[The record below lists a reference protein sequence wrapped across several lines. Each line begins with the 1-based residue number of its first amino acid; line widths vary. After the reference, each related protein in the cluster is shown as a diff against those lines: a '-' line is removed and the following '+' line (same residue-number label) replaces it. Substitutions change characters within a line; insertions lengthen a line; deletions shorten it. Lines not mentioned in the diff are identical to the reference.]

1 MVRKKA
7 NLNVQIGGIK
17 MKNPVMLASGTY
29 EYNNTTKKLTNVK
42 KLGAIVTKTITQR
55 PQEGNA
61 PPRTCETYAGMLN
74 AIGLQN
80 KGVDYFLK
88 KIFPGLKNLKLPVIV
103 SISGKSLN
111 EFKALAEKL
120 DSIKGVA
127 GIELN
132 LSCPNIRT
140 KKLAAQDPADTHRIV
155 SAARKATKK
164 TLIAKLSPNVTD
176 IKEIAKAAERAGAD
190 AISLVN
196 TFLGMAIDIER
207 RKPKLGNVTGGL
219 SGPAIKPIA
228 LRMVWETSKAVRIP
242 VIGMGGIMCSEDAI
256 EFLIAGASAVAIGT
270 GNFINPN
277 LGAEIADEIKAYLIK
292 NRMKDLKQLKNVL
305 RK

>member
-1 MVRKKA
+1 
-7 NLNVQIGGIK
+7 

-29 EYNNTTKKLTNVK
+29 EYNSTTKKLTNIE

-55 PQEGNA
+55 PQEGNP

-80 KGVDYFLK
+80 KGVDHFLK
-88 KIFPGLKNLKLPVIV
+88 KIFPGLKNLKLPVII
-103 SISGKSLN
+103 SISGKSPN
-111 EFKALAEKL
+111 EFKALAGKL
-120 DSIKGVA
+120 DRIKEVA

-140 KKLAAQDPADTHRIV
+140 KKLAAQDSADTYRIV
-155 SAARKATKK
+155 SKARKATKK

-207 RKPKLGNVTGGL
+207 KKPKLGNITGGL

-228 LRMVWETSKAVRIP
+228 LRMVWEASGAVRIP
-242 VIGMGGIMCSEDAI
+242 VIGMGGIMSSDDAI
-256 EFLIAGASAVAIGT
+256 EFIIAGATAVAIGT
-270 GNFINPN
+270 GSFINPN
-277 LGAEIADEIKAYLIK
+277 LGVEIADGIKEYLIK
-292 NRMKDLKQLKNVL
+292 NRMKNLKQLKNAL
-305 RK
+305 RR